1 MTTPDQDGGLLLSS
15 PAVENVLVAAITD
28 AGGTLVRWR
37 MDHVDHQPGRGT
49 TATYRARVA
58 WDWGEATEIVGV
70 TARAGGTAAQDT
82 AVERIFHD
90 DQGHEVSVWIYP
102 ADPELPG
109 LAGAAYAEGVAEL
122 VNEHGLWIPEGG
134 ALAGPR
140 PHVSPGDIRL
150 EVVGYRPRQRAVL
163 RADVHVGPETRRY
176 YLKVQTAEEAVQTVD
191 RHRLLR
197 GAGIPAPEVLAL
209 THESVV
215 VLEGLPGQPLT
226 TALFREDFPC
236 SAEELIA
243 LLDAFP
249 PAVAGLPRR
258 LPWTDSVHYYVDVVA
273 RAMPELA
280 PRLFWLADQV
290 SQGLAGLPAG
300 EEATHGDFHEGQV
313 HVAGGHVCGILDI
326 DGIGPGR
333 RADDLG
339 CLLAHLSTIQRM
351 DAAQAAHLQGLLE
364 AWTPV
369 FDRRVDPTELR
380 LRAAGVAISLATG
393 PHRSQE
399 ARWREETVAIISAA
413 EALVRQTG

>member
-1 MTTPDQDGGLLLSS
+1 MTADERDSGALLGT
-15 PAVENVLVAAITD
+15 PAVADVLVAAVRD
-28 AGGTLVRWR
+28 AGGALLRWR
-37 MDHVDHQPGRGT
+37 LDHLDHQPGRGA
-49 TATYRARVA
+49 TATYRAQVA
-58 WDWGEATEIVGV
+58 WDWGEAIEIIGV
-70 TARAGGTAAQDT
+70 STGAGHVDGNDT
-82 AVERIFHD
+82 GRRYRD
-90 DQGHEVSVWIYP
+90 PQGNDVTVWIYP

-109 LAGAAYAEGVAEL
+109 LVGAAYAEGVTQL
-122 VNEHGLWIPEGG
+122 VNDLGLWSAQDG

-140 PHVSPGDIRL
+140 PIIRPTDVRL
-150 EVVGYRPRQRAVL
+150 DVVGYRPRQRAVL
-163 RADVHVGPETRRY
+163 RADVQVGEERRRF
-176 YLKVQTAEEAVQTVD
+176 YLKVQTAAEAAQTVE

-209 THESVV
+209 TEDWVV
-215 VLEGLPGQPLT
+215 VLEGLPGLPLA

-249 PAVAGLPRR
+249 PAVAALPRR
-258 LPWTDSVHYYVDVVA
+258 QPWTDSVHYYVDVVA
-273 RAMPELA
+273 RAMPELE
-280 PRLFWLADQV
+280 PRLLVLADQV

-300 EEATHGDFHEGQV
+300 DEPTHGDFHEGQV
-313 HVAGGHVCGILDI
+313 HVSGGRVCGVLDI
-326 DGIGPGR
+326 DAIGPGR

-364 AWTPV
+364 SWTPV

-399 ARWREETVAIISAA
+399 QHWQAETNAIIAAA
-413 EALVRQTG
+413 EALIRQIE

>member
-1 MTTPDQDGGLLLSS
+1 MTMDEDGGLLLSS
-15 PAVENVLVAAITD
+15 RAVGDVLVAAVHE
-28 AGGTLVRWR
+28 AGGTLLRWR

-49 TATYRARVA
+49 TATYRAHVA

-70 TARAGGTAAQDT
+70 TARVGGADAGDRAS
-82 AVERIFHD
+82 ERVYHD
-90 DQGHEVSVWIYP
+90 AEGHEVTVWIYP

-109 LAGAAYAEGVAEL
+109 LASAAYAEGVAEL
-122 VNEHGLWIPEGG
+122 VNDHGLWIPQGG
-134 ALAGPR
+134 ALAGKR
-140 PHVSPGDIRL
+140 PYVSPGDIRL
-150 EVVGYRPRQRAVL
+150 DVVGYRPRQRAVL
-163 RADVHVGPETRRY
+163 RADVHVGEEMRRF
-176 YLKVQTAEEAVQTVD
+176 YLKVQTAEEAIQTVGQ
-191 RHRLLR
+191 HRLLR

-209 THESVV
+209 TEDSVV
-215 VLEGLPGQPLT
+215 VLEGLPGRPLT
-226 TALFREDFPC
+226 SALFREDFPC

-243 LLDAFP
+243 VLDAFP
-249 PAVAGLPRR
+249 PVVARLPRR
-258 LPWTDSVHYYVDVVA
+258 LPWTESVHYYVGVVA
-273 RAMPELA
+273 RALPELE
-280 PRLFWLADQV
+280 PRLLWLADQV

-313 HVAGGHVCGILDI
+313 HVSGGRVCGILDI
-326 DGIGPGR
+326 DAIGPGR

-399 ARWREETVAIISAA
+399 AQWREETIAIISAA
-413 EALVRQTG
+413 EALVRQSG